1 MAKTVK
7 AGETFDVESIERAL
21 AGMWQETTA
30 RSDGEEAILRA
41 RAANFIVFLAD
52 SSLLDET
59 QRTVTKLAASH
70 PCRALVLLG
79 ERDAK
84 DKDIEVSVSTSC
96 PEKNGSESSVL
107 CCEQITL
114 IASGE
119 FVSEL
124 PSAAIPLLIPDL
136 TTFLWWRDEVR
147 VDDEVFEKLLTA
159 ADRLIIDSAEFHDPY
174 DDFVELAKVR
184 WSDSFNEV
192 AISDMNWE
200 RLTPWR
206 TALANFYDIPTYRDE
221 LDQIDRLRIDYVAS
235 GRYDALPSQVVMT
248 VGWLASRLK
257 WKFKSAASGPK
268 TSETFQFGKDD
279 WTIQLELNGFPSDGS
294 GGSPDVSAI
303 HGLKHGRIFR
313 LELQRAAASQTGD
326 EPTSFVVHR
335 SEDGQ
340 YLDAFANVREQG
352 CPGCR
357 VRFRNLTTAQL
368 LSREMEILT
377 ADKVYEE
384 AITFASRLG
393 R

>member
-1 MAKTVK
+1 MATTVK
-7 AGETFDVESIERAL
+7 AGETFDVELIERAL

-41 RAANFIVFLAD
+41 RAANLIVFVAD

-59 QRTVTKLAASH
+59 QKTVTELAARH
-70 PCRALVLLG
+70 PCRALILVG
-79 ERDAK
+79 KRDAK

-96 PEKNGSESSVL
+96 PEKNGSESSLL

-114 IASGE
+114 IASGG

-147 VDDEVFEKLLTA
+147 AHDEVFEKLLTA
-159 ADRLIIDSAEFHDPY
+159 ADRLIIDSA
-174 DDFVELAKVR
+174 DFPNAPRDLAALARVL
-184 WSDSFNEV
+184 SSGSMNEIAV
-192 AISDMNWE
+192 SDMNWE

-206 TALANFYDIPTYRDE
+206 TTLANFYDVPSYRDE
-221 LDQIDRLRIDYVAS
+221 LDEIDKLRIDYVMS
-235 GRYDALPSQVVMT
+235 GPNEALPSQVLMS
-248 VGWLASRLK
+248 VGWLASRLE
-257 WKFKSAASGPK
+257 WKLKATASGALN
-268 TSETFQFGKDD
+268 SETFQFGKDGR
-279 WTIQLELNGFPSDGS
+279 TIDLKLNGSPADGTS
-294 GGSPDVSAI
+294 TNDSAT
-303 HGLKHGRIFR
+303 HGLKPGRIFR
-313 LELQRAAASQTGD
+313 VELQRAGQPSGD

-340 YLDAFANVREQG
+340 YLETFANVHKEG
-352 CPGCR
+352 CPSCR

-368 LSREMEILT
+368 LSREMEILS

-384 AITFASRLG
+384 AIELASLL
-393 R
+393 